1 MPDGAVVFSTD
12 DDGFTG
18 ILSAAEG
25 GELHT
30 HPGVET
36 WDEIREILNQYP
48 AGSVTAIV
56 FVGHGSSDGGIQ
68 AGDQYDTTD
77 DIAASTIPSDVA
89 TQIDDVLIDD
99 GKIYVMS
106 CCQFISYTAQHLQLL
121 ANLTGHPVV
130 ANEGSV
136 WYTWDWAFWMGIFF
150 WDANVTGDGNWVEI
164 APLDIELTS
173 PYQD

>member
-89 TQIDDVLIDD
+89 TQIDDVLIDEKD
-99 GKIYVMS
+99 ICHELLSIHILYCSAFAAS
-106 CCQFISYTAQHLQLL
+106 CKSH
-121 ANLTGHPVV
+121 
-130 ANEGSV
+130 
-136 WYTWDWAFWMGIFF
+136 WASSRR
-150 WDANVTGDGNWVEI
+150 E
-164 APLDIELTS
+164 
-173 PYQD
+173 